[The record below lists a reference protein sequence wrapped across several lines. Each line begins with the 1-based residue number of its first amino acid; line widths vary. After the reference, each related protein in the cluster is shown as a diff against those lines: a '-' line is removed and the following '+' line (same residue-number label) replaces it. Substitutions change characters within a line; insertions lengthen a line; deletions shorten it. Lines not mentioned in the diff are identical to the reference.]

1 MSTWLRFKRVVFP
14 QAIRQALPGYGN
26 EIVLMIK
33 STSLASTITLLDM
46 TLIARKE
53 TSATFSI
60 EPLFI
65 AAVFYLVINF
75 LATRGVMMLEYRL
88 TPELRDVKRVRPL
101 PDADLAKVH

>member
-1 MSTWLRFKRVVFP
+1 
-14 QAIRQALPGYGN
+14 
-26 EIVLMIK
+26 MIK

-88 TPELRDVKRVRPL
+88 TPNYGTSNGFDPCRTPTRKGSLR
-101 PDADLAKVH
+101 